1 MIDKRKN
8 SEMRVDGRC
17 PSLGTRMRGTSSS
30 TPTKQN
36 CAAWVEHRAT
46 KMRASWGEGS
56 QQIRTK
62 VDKGGGGQKEQ
73 IFADVSYMDA
83 PSFILTWFSRLLK
96 L

>member
-1 MIDKRKN
+1 
-8 SEMRVDGRC
+8 
-17 PSLGTRMRGTSSS
+17 MRGTSSS
-30 TPTKQN
+30 TSTKQN
-36 CAAWVEHRAT
+36 QKLRGAAWVEHRAT